1 MALFWYSSL
10 VAECSI
16 PHKKAQSVFP
26 DVQSHSQF
34 GCCQGRYIRMAS
46 AEYDS
51 MISCP

>member
-1 MALFWYSSL
+1 MALLWYNSL
-10 VAECSI
+10 VSECSL
-16 PHKKAQSVFP
+16 PHKKAWCVFL

-51 MISCP
+51 KISCP